1 MIKKIQEIE
10 ISLNPGSESQIDLH
24 IQWYPIQTLKCYLQ
38 NLIPLIM
45 LVFTIAYND
54 QPVKMFQQFIHLKAM
69 FPGYADIIE
78 QTILE

>member
-1 MIKKIQEIE
+1 
-10 ISLNPGSESQIDLH
+10 
-24 IQWYPIQTLKCYLQ
+24 
-38 NLIPLIM
+38 M

-54 QPVKMFQQFIHLKAM
+54 QPVKMFQQFIHLKAQ